1 MFLSSHRVKDEV
13 VVPVV
18 LVLEWFARAA
28 QLHCPDKRVISC
40 DDVKVFQGLVLPDFD
55 AGKSHRFVIT
65 AKAGSDATRVA
76 LELRDVSGRACYRA
90 TAHVAEPGRTPP
102 DAPRGELTGL
112 TPLEGDVYGDVLFHG
127 SEFQVIRG
135 VDGVGHSG
143 AAATMLGAR
152 SMGWPGADSD
162 WQTDPALMDGGLQLA
177 LLWASARLGGH
188 SLPTGV
194 ESLTLHHRGL
204 PHGSSRVEL
213 RAREA
218 EGDKGVCDVVFMDS
232 DGETIAE
239 LRGVTTHVLPGTR

>member
-1 MFLSSHRVKDEV
+1 VKGDV

-28 QLHCPDKRVISC
+28 QLHCPDKRVLSC
-40 DDVKVFQGLVLPDFD
+40 DDVKVFQGLILPDFD
-55 AGKSHRFVIT
+55 AGKSHRFVVA
-65 AKAGSDATRVA
+65 AKQIKGDGSQVA
-76 LELRDVSGRACYRA
+76 LELRDASGRACYRA
-90 TAHVAEPGRTPP
+90 TAHMADPGQGPRDT
-102 DAPRGELTGL
+102 PRGELTGL
-112 TPLEGDVYGDVLFHG
+112 APLQGEVYGDVLFHG

-135 VDGVGHSG
+135 VDGVGPSG

-152 SMGWPGADSD
+152 SMGWPGAESD

-204 PHGSSRVEL
+204 PHGPSRVEL

-232 DGETIAE
+232 DGDTIAE